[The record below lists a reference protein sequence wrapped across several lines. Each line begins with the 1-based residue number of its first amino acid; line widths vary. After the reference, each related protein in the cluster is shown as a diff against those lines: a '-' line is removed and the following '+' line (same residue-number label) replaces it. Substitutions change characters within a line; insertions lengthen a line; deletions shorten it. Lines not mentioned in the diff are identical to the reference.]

1 MRPLY
6 LVPRRGSHLSNLTAS
21 SKANSTAVRDYSVAA
36 VAALALHDKK
46 AAKGLVQ
53 VRSPLAS

>member
-1 MRPLY
+1 MK
-6 LVPRRGSHLSNLTAS
+6 LVVSGLSNLTAS